1 LPQENLP
8 EYSAQMQDDL
18 DWSDLRYVLV
28 LSRTGRL
35 ARAAQQLR
43 VNETTV
49 ARRVARIERIL
60 GSQLFARVNGV
71 LLVTDIGQIV
81 VQRAEKMEADVG
93 EIRNVA
99 TGADTK
105 AAGAVRLTA
114 IPMLLNR
121 IFVPALP
128 GLVEE
133 HPQLQLHL
141 VADPRNLDLIGR
153 EADIALRLR
162 RPDKGDRVVARRLGQ
177 FAYAV
182 YGPARPHRSPLPW
195 ITHEVTWSGLPH
207 VRWMAEAIKREPQA
221 GTPLIVNDSELAIHA
236 VGAGL
241 GRSLLPCCIG
251 DRESNLSRLSDQEPV
266 ARELWLLVHP
276 DLKHLARTRAVIA
289 WIERVVDDF
298 GRSTRQRR
306 KRGR

>member
-1 LPQENLP
+1 LLQENLP

-18 DWSDLRYVLV
+18 DWNDLRYVLV
-28 LSRTGRL
+28 LWRTGRL

-241 GRSLLPCCIG
+241 GRSLLPCWIG
-251 DRESNLSRLSDQEPV
+251 DRDSNLARLSDQEHLT
-266 ARELWLLVHP
+266 RELWLLVHP
-276 DLKHLARTRAVIA
+276 DLKHLARTRAVVA
-289 WIERVVDDF
+289 WIERVIDDF

-306 KRGR
+306 QARS

>member
-1 LPQENLP
+1 
-8 EYSAQMQDDL
+8 MQDDL